1 MLSVIFSVGSA
12 RYAVDLAAVV
22 RIVPLAALTPLPA
35 AAPEVA
41 GLLDFHGSAIP
52 VIDLNRLEFGSECPA
67 LIGTRIVLVR
77 RRTADGSKQIFGLL
91 ASRVDIKD
99 MDQAKDFL
107 PNDLPL
113 PAWLDRFLVCG
124 GDVVQRIRP
133 DVLVA
138 EHLMLSAPVANRSI
152 E

>member
-1 MLSVIFSVGSA
+1 MLSVIFSVGAA
-12 RYAVDLAAVV
+12 RFAVDLAAVV
-22 RIVPLAALTPLPA
+22 RIVPLAALAPLPT

-52 VIDLNRLEFGSECPA
+52 VIDLNRLVSGNDCPA

-77 RRTADGSKQIFGLL
+77 RRATDGSEHIFGLL
-91 ASRVDIKD
+91 ASRVDIRD
-99 MDQAKDFL
+99 MDQAKDVL

-124 GDVVQRIRP
+124 GDVVHRIRP
-133 DVLVA
+133 DVLLA
-138 EHLMLSAPVANRSI
+138 EHLMPSGAVANRSI
-152 E
+152 A